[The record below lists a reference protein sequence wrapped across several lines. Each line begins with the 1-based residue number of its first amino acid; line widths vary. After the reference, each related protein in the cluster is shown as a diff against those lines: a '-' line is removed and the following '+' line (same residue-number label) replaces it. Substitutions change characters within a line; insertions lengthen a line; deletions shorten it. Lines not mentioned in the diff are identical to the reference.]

1 MYALGSIPQPM
12 RFLSLIFFQG
22 WGLYAEYL
30 GEEMGMYEN
39 DYEM

>member
-1 MYALGSIPQPM
+1 MKYPSTHDV
-12 RFLSLIFFQG
+12 SFQG